1 MKHYWIKFF
10 INNIYITEKNKST
23 MISLEDKIN
32 NAKKFAQERHK
43 NQTKKDQ
50 TTSYFEHLEGVV
62 YRLKNL
68 GVTDSNTICAGWLH
82 DILEKTETTFEE
94 INERFG
100 REVAIFVLSLSKN
113 NKLSNKERE
122 LQYIKQLRE
131 APIEAKI
138 IKLCDI
144 SSNIKDLDKA
154 LISKTQKNKKIRKIL
169 HYLRVLKKDISTQQ
183 TKYPKIYEVIEGI
196 NKVAIKFKLKPILI

>member
-1 MKHYWIKFF
+1 M
-10 INNIYITEKNKST
+10 T
-23 MISLEDKIN
+23 SLEDKIN
-32 NAKKFAQERHK
+32 NAKKFAKEWHK

-50 TTSYFEHLEGVV
+50 TTSYVEHLEGVV

-68 GVTDSNTICAGWLH
+68 GITDSSTICAGWLH

-100 REVAIFVLSLSKN
+100 REVAIFVLALSKN

-122 LQYIKQLRE
+122 LQYIKQLRD

-144 SSNIKDLDKA
+144 SANIKDLDNS

-169 HYLRVLKKDISTQQ
+169 HYLRVIKKDIFTQQ